1 MTGQLPI
8 YKIRGKPKVWI
19 LYYLDKKLCEYRNVK
34 NPFDVLSFESVGLKD
49 LQKQVG

>member
-8 YKIRGKPKVWI
+8 YKIRGK